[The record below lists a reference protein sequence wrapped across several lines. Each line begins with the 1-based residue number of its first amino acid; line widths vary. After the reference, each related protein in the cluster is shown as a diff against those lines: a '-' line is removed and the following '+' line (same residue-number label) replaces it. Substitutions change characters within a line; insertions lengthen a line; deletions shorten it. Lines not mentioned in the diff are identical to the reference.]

1 MKSNFYES
9 IRVEVFFKIDVLTNF
24 ATFKRKWLCQGRV
37 RVYALKKFQA
47 SDLQHYSKKNPGQVV
62 SYEICIFFKNT
73 HFEEHLRI
81 AVSVLRGYMT
91 IILEVCCFYP
101 GCSLKF

>member
-24 ATFKRKWLCQGRV
+24 ATFKRKWLYQGRV
-37 RVYALKKFQA
+37 RVYALKQLQA

-62 SYEICIFFKNT
+62 SYEIRIFFKNT
-73 HFEEHLRI
+73 YFEEHLRI
-81 AVSVLRGYMT
+81 AVSVLRG
-91 IILEVCCFYP
+91 V
-101 GCSLKF
+101 

>member
-37 RVYALKKFQA
+37 RVYALKKLQA

-62 SYEICIFFKNT
+62 SYEIRIFFKNIYS
-73 HFEEHLRI
+73 EEHLRI
-81 AVSVLRGYMT
+81 AVSVLRS
-91 IILEVCCFYP
+91 ILLF
-101 GCSLKF
+101 